1 MRQAATRQLF
11 DYWNRLR
18 GERGAPERS
27 EIKLADISALLAD
40 SFMLDIDVAH
50 RFPFLMSGS
59 RVNALFCA
67 EQKSRSF
74 LDLWSP
80 RDIHNVAAVLLT
92 VVDAACPV
100 VACAEAG
107 PEGYAIADLEILL
120 LPLRHNGYAQARIL
134 GLVTPSSRPTWL
146 GLLAV
151 EQFALRSLRAIDGSE
166 FPRMPDPNPPEPKRL
181 GSAHVRAHL
190 RVLQGGK

>member
-1 MRQAATRQLF
+1 MRQAATRELF

-27 EIKLADISALLAD
+27 EVDLAAISKLLAD
-40 SFMLDIDVAH
+40 TFLLEIDVAH

-80 RDIHNVAAVLLT
+80 RDAHNVAAVLLT
-92 VVDAACPV
+92 
-100 VACAEAG
+100 
-107 PEGYAIADLEILL
+107 
-120 LPLRHNGYAQARIL
+120 
-134 GLVTPSSRPTWL
+134 
-146 GLLAV
+146 
-151 EQFALRSLRAIDGSE
+151 
-166 FPRMPDPNPPEPKRL
+166 
-181 GSAHVRAHL
+181 
-190 RVLQGGK
+190 